1 MIKDIRFFPLER
13 NKKIFTVII
22 KMLVHRGLLSME
34 QIDNVIESLISS
46 FDQTNQVVT
55 CNNNEVK
62 FKIKIITDKVS
73 TINKIPGLLSFIENN
88 QDTLTFIIV
97 EDIYLKPFKDI
108 IEYPNTEIFWIK
120 ELLRNPIEHVF
131 FPSIKPLNPTEKQQF
146 LEEYDIKLKDLP
158 RMDKVDFI
166 ARYYNLNCGDIIE
179 ITRPSIAS
187 GISVC
192 YRVITN
198 CSWDKLFLS

>member
-13 NKKIFTVII
+13 NNKIFTVIL
-22 KMLVHRGLLSME
+22 KMLVHRGLLNE
-34 QIDNVIESLISS
+34 NKIDTILADLNSK
-46 FDQTNQVVT
+46 FDQTNQIVNCDST
-55 CNNNEVK
+55 ELK

-97 EDIYLKPFKDI
+97 EDIYLKPFKEI

-131 FPSIKPLNPTEKQQF
+131 FPSFKPLNSDEKQKF
-146 LEEYDIKLKDLP
+146 LNEYDIKLKDLP
-158 RMDKVDFI
+158 RMEKVDFI
-166 ARYYNLNCGDIIE
+166 ARYYNLSCGDIIE

-187 GISVC
+187 GVSIC
-192 YRVITN
+192 YRVIVN
-198 CSWDKLFLS
+198 CSWDKLFLN